1 MLAVLGEIF
10 SFVTGKGNI
19 GNMKIR
25 PSYERK
31 YMDVFSQERADRQI
45 DCFGDDGGSRIL
57 KVKRKE
63 KLRVVGSNCKFGM
76 TVFRLKKVGSY
87 V

>member
-1 MLAVLGEIF
+1 
-10 SFVTGKGNI
+10 
-19 GNMKIR
+19 
-25 PSYERK
+25 
-31 YMDVFSQERADRQI
+31 MDVFSQERADRQI